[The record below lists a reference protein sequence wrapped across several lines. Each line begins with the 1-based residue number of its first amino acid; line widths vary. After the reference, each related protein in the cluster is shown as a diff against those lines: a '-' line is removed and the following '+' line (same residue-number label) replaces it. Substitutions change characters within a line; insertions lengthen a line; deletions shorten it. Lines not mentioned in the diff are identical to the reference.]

1 MSNITYDVTYQ
12 EARNRLTVAFRAI
25 LAIPHMVVSTVW
37 GYFVQILAFVQWF
50 IILFTGKRNEGIW
63 NLQQAYLGYYA
74 RVMGYISLLFD
85 EYPGFGTDPGNV
97 PARSEISYEEPAN
110 RLTNALRFLWI
121 IPAAII
127 YIFVAIASMV
137 VLLISW
143 FAIVITGQHPRGMWD
158 FLLKSLRMSLQ
169 LQAYSLLMTDDY
181 PKFGEGA
188 MASGYGGS
196 PAPSG
201 AFVPPPSP
209 QPG

>member
-1 MSNITYDVTYQ
+1 MSNITNDVTYQ
-12 EARNRLTVAFRAI
+12 ESRNRLTVAFRAI

-37 GYFVQILAFVQWF
+37 GYFAQILAVVQWF

-63 NLQQAYLGYYA
+63 NLQQAYLAYYA

-97 PARSEISYEEPAN
+97 PARSAISFEEPAD
-110 RLTNALRFLWI
+110 RLSNALRFLWI

-127 YIFVAIASMV
+127 YIFVAIASVV

-143 FAIVITGQHPRGMWD
+143 FAIVITGQHPRWMWD

-188 MASGYGGS
+188 MAGEYGGS

-201 AFVPPPSP
+201 GAYMPPPP